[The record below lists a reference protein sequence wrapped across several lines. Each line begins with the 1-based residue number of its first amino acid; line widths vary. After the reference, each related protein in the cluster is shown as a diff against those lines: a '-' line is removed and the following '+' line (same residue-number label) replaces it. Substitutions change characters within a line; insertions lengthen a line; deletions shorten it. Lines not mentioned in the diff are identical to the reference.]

1 MRNRLIPSGALACG
15 VAALSLLTS
24 GVAAQETSTPPATQ
38 DEAVPQA
45 DPAVSTPARTEPMI
59 KPLPV
64 FSIASVSGKPAVK
77 PLSVAVVPVG
87 TSRSC
92 VVSTVRSTSLV
103 LTRVHKSRPRT
114 SRRWRRASRLTR
126 SSFSSRSTSSRHGCV
141 ASRMPG
147 STRFR
152 RPQPI
157 RVGQRV

>member
-45 DPAVSTPARTEPMI
+45 DPAVVNARQNRTDDQ
-59 KPLPV
+59 
-64 FSIASVSGKPAVK
+64 AVAGFLDRK
-77 PLSVAVVPVG
+77 RERQARRETALGRRGAGGDQQELRRLYRALNIPRP
-87 TSRSC
+87 
-92 VVSTVRSTSLV
+92 
-103 LTRVHKSRPRT
+103 TRVHKSRPRT